1 MEGCEKWKRRGTYR
15 RHGLRQ
21 ELFRAL
27 WKTRLRK
34 GFPSEIVASQVP
46 PRVAG
51 VAVSDDREGEKS
63 RAWVPTSRV
72 KWRKEG
78 KSYSQGQFPAWSH
91 PFDSCFLIG
100 ARRASLTSLPPSPP
114 PPPRGR
120 AGDTP
125 GVGLCSHLL
134 TREPSILPLWWGKQ
148 DHSPTLRSAC
158 LSTTNP
164 VPMAKDRPQA

>member
-15 RHGLRQ
+15 SIRLRQ

-27 WKTRLRK
+27 WETRLRK
-34 GFPSEIVASQVP
+34 EFPSEIVSSQVP

-51 VAVSDDREGEKS
+51 VAVSDDMEGEKS

-100 ARRASLTSLPPSPP
+100 ARRASLTSLPPPLLR
-114 PPPRGR
+114 PPRGR

-125 GVGLCSHLL
+125 GVGL
-134 TREPSILPLWWGKQ
+134 TAIF
-148 DHSPTLRSAC
+148 
-158 LSTTNP
+158 
-164 VPMAKDRPQA
+164 

>member
-63 RAWVPTSRV
+63 RAWAPTSRA
-72 KWRKEG
+72 KAKKEG
-78 KSYSQGQFPAWSH
+78 KTYSQGPNVGG
-91 PFDSCFLIG
+91 L
-100 ARRASLTSLPPSPP
+100 PSPGGLLGAP
-114 PPPRGR
+114 SVASR
-120 AGDTP
+120 AMP
-125 GVGLCSHLL
+125 G
-134 TREPSILPLWWGKQ
+134 W
-148 DHSPTLRSAC
+148 LRAC
-158 LSTTNP
+158 RSQKNARP
-164 VPMAKDRPQA
+164 VR